1 MKEFSTYAPK
11 VTTKFDV
18 KYVKSLPNISSENL
32 SKFKGM
38 IWTVMA
44 VVDEIESEESESD
57 DDMSVKHETEEDE
70 DSGEDEPSPPRS
82 KRASKGTS
90 KSPIKKEIEDS
101 GEDEPSPPRS
111 KRASK
116 GTSKSP
122 IKKATAQRS
131 KKEKK
136 GSGISWDTILKN
148 TRRTR
153 KCKSSKAKKESSD
166 DGDTESEKS
175 HSDSV
180 LTDSEELSVHASDDD
195 FVVPDEDEEDAN
207 SKASYKPSENDDSD
221 EESASER
228 NNKSRPSKRSSR
240 RAAAAFKAGGEKK
253 KTKKKATKK
262 VATDS
267 DDDSAD
273 DAALSLTGSNIE
285 MADKMERLRNEMAV
299 MKKAMD
305 ENMRKQTKTRKRR
318 GKGGV
323 PSSASDS
330 DGDVSCPET
339 PETIQARAISSAKHR
354 AAIRDKHCASQAS
367 TTASLMMLKA
377 REDPLPS
384 HDEAEILQI
393 LKAPNPTS
401 FWHSEPALSAWPATL
416 PEGAANLLLAAKN
429 LDLLQAKAQATGQ
442 RAVVQAVPLSVDGLA
457 RPWAVDPTTSAPA
470 PATSNEPSA

>member
-1 MKEFSTYAPK
+1 M
-11 VTTKFDV
+11 TTKFDV

-90 KSPIKKEIEDS
+90 KSPIKK
-101 GEDEPSPPRS
+101 
-111 KRASK
+111 
-116 GTSKSP
+116 
-122 IKKATAQRS
+122 ATAQRS

-166 DGDTESEKS
+166 DSDTESEKS

-195 FVVPDEDEEDAN
+195 FVVPDEDEGDAD
-207 SKASYKPSENDDSD
+207 SKSSYKPSENDDSD

-253 KTKKKATKK
+253 KSKKKATKK
-262 VATDS
+262 VASSPHSGITDS
-267 DDDSAD
+267 DDDSAV
-273 DAALSLTGSNIE
+273 AASLSLTGSNIE
-285 MADKMERLRNEMAV
+285 MADKMKRLRNEMDV
-299 MKKAMD
+299 IQKAIN
-305 ENMRKQTKTRKRR
+305 EGMRKQAKTRKRR

-384 HDEAEILQI
+384 HDGAEILQI

-416 PEGAANLLLAAKN
+416 PEGAAKLLLAAKN

>member
-1 MKEFSTYAPK
+1 MRARYVKELSKYAPK

-18 KYVKSLPNISSENL
+18 KYVKSLPNISSEIL
-32 SKFKGM
+32 TKFKAVV
-38 IWTVMA
+38 WTVMA
-44 VVDEIESEESESD
+44 VEDEHESEESSSD
-57 DDMSVKHETEEDE
+57 DDMSVKHETEED
-70 DSGEDEPSPPRS
+70 
-82 KRASKGTS
+82 
-90 KSPIKKEIEDS
+90 EDS

-136 GSGISWDTILKN
+136 GSGISWDTILEN

-180 LTDSEELSVHASDDD
+180 LTASEELSVHASDDD
-195 FVVPDEDEEDAN
+195 FVVADEDEGDAD
-207 SKASYKPSENDDSD
+207 SKASYKPSEGDDSD

-228 NNKSRPSKRSSR
+228 DYKGRPSKRSSR

-253 KTKKKATKK
+253 QSKKKATKK
-262 VATDS
+262 VASSPHSGITDS
-267 DDDSAD
+267 DDDSAV
-273 DAALSLTGSNIE
+273 AASLSLTGSNIKL
-285 MADKMERLRNEMAV
+285 ADKMERLRNEIAV
-299 MKKAMD
+299 TQKAMD
-305 ENMRKQTKTRKRR
+305 EEKRKQAKKRKRR
-318 GKGGV
+318 AKRGV

-330 DGDVSCPET
+330 DGDVPCPET
-339 PETIQARAISSAKHR
+339 PEERAIASAKRR
-354 AAIRDKHCASQAS
+354 AAIRDQHCASQPSQAS
-367 TTASLMMLKA
+367 TTVSMMMLKA
-377 REDPLPS
+377 REDPLPPP
-384 HDEAEILQI
+384 DEAEILEI
-393 LKAPNPTS
+393 LKAPNPTT
-401 FWHSEPALSAWPATL
+401 FWHSEPALSAWPETL
-416 PEGAANLLLAAKN
+416 PEGAANLLRAAKS
-429 LDLLQAKAQATGQ
+429 LDLLQAKVQATAQ